1 MEMNLLK
8 VLAAVSSMTLISRIL
23 GFVRDALIARVFG
36 AGIATDAFFTAFK
49 LPNLLRRVFAEGAFS
64 QAFVPV
70 LAEYKNQRG
79 EQETRHLL
87 ANVSGLL
94 ALALS
99 IVTVIGI
106 LAAPWIIYAT
116 APGFTASAEK
126 FDLTVKLLQITFP
139 YILFISLASLAG
151 SVLNTYNQFSIPAFT
166 PTLLNLSFIG
176 CSLFLA
182 PHFNPPV
189 LALAWAVF
197 IGGVL
202 QLGFQLPYLVK
213 IGMLPKPRLSR
224 RDPGVRR
231 ILTKMGPA
239 IFGVSVGQISLVINT
254 IFASFLVSGS
264 VSWMYY
270 ADRLMEFPT
279 GILGVAL
286 GTILLPSL
294 AKHHSNNA
302 TEEYSRLL
310 DWGLRLSLL
319 LALPSA
325 AALAVLSGPLIATLF
340 QYGKFGPH
348 DLEMT
353 RQALI
358 AYSIGLLGLI
368 QVKILAPGFY
378 ARQNVRTPV
387 KIAVIS
393 LLATQAMNLLFIW
406 HLRHAG
412 LALAIGLG
420 SCINA
425 ALLYRGLRKQGI
437 YTPQPGWP
445 AFGGKIV
452 LATLGMC
459 AVLWYATS
467 WAGPFTLGGLAER
480 ALKLALIIL
489 PGTLTYFAILLA
501 LGIRP
506 QQFMRR
512 EK

>member
-1 MEMNLLK
+1 MNLLK
-8 VLAAVSSMTLISRIL
+8 ALATVSSMTLISRIL

-36 AGIATDAFFTAFK
+36 AGFATDAFFTAFK

-106 LAAPWIIYAT
+106 LAAPWIIYVT
-116 APGFTASAEK
+116 APGFAASAEK

-151 SVLNTYNQFSIPAFT
+151 SILNTYNQFSIPAFT

-176 CSLFLA
+176 CSLFLT
-182 PHFNPPV
+182 PYFNPPA

-197 IGGVL
+197 IGGLL

-213 IGMLPKPRLSR
+213 IGMLPRPRLSW

-310 DWGLRLSLL
+310 DWGLRLSFL
-319 LALPSA
+319 LAVPAA

-358 AYSIGLLGLI
+358 AYSVGLLGLI

-387 KIAVIS
+387 KIAVVS

-425 ALLYRGLRKQGI
+425 ALLYRGLRRHGI
-437 YTPQPGWP
+437 YTPQHGWP
-445 AFGGKIV
+445 AFGSKIA

-467 WAGPFTLGGLAER
+467 WAGSFTQGGLAER

-489 PGTLTYFAILLA
+489 PGILTYFATLLA
-501 LGIRP
+501 LGVRP
-506 QQFMRR
+506 RQFMRR